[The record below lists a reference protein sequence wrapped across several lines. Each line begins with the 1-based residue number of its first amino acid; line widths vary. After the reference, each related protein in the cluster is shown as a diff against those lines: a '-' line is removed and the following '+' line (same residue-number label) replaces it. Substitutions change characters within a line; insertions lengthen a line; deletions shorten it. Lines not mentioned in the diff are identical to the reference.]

1 MARNLILENVLIK
14 MNQIPELTSEEREKY
29 GKQLETINN
38 NVEEVKKALVVSNEI
53 TSQVETVH
61 SKCLDLHR
69 QVDTFGEQYQRLDET
84 LARFKKCC
92 YEMDAL
98 NIETEAAWNS
108 LGEVEQKLLKTPRF
122 ADLGKTKT
130 ADDLLNE
137 A

>member
-98 NIETEAAWNS
+98 NTEIVTLS
-108 LGEVEQKLLKTPRF
+108 VK
-122 ADLGKTKT
+122 
-130 ADDLLNE
+130 
-137 A
+137 